1 MTAIIAWKF
10 VYLMLYSKVD
20 PEFPV
25 GYEIL
30 KMGPS
35 RWMHAVPHGLL
46 MLFIPVTG
54 CQPKTFKTFILMV
67 KPLKPLFFSE
77 KPLFEMTNLYFQ
89 EKLFF
94 R

>member
-1 MTAIIAWKF
+1 MNTLKS
-10 VYLMLYSKVD
+10 YGKKGGMMKD
-20 PEFPV
+20 
-25 GYEIL
+25 IL
-30 KMGPS
+30 KNLTAS
-35 RWMHAVPHGLL
+35 
-46 MLFIPVTG
+46 G